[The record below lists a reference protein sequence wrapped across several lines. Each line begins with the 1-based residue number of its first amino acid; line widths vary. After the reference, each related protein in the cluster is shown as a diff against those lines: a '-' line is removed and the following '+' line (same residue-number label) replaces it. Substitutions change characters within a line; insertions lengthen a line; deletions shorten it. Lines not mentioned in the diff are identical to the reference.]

1 MAIDWS
7 AKAKLA
13 KLRDESDMPQST
25 PRIATC
31 RNCGQDAR
39 AAGTLYC
46 DTHAATKSTTELL
59 AAGEYHGDWRVGRNR
74 FGNPIWERGEG

>member
-1 MAIDWS
+1 MAIDWIEN
-7 AKAKLA
+7 ARMTR
-13 KLRDESDMPQST
+13 LRFESDMPQAT

-59 AAGEYHGDWRVGRNR
+59 DAGEYHGNWRIGRNR
-74 FGNPIWERGEG
+74 LGNPIWERAI